1 MKGKKIISALLV
13 ALMILSVLSGCDAE
27 SGEETSAPTDSVVTT
42 EPTTAPTETETP
54 TEEPTEAPTEEPT
67 EAPTEAETEV
77 PTEVPTEEPTEAPT
91 EPEFTV
97 TALNKTMYVT
107 QWANVRT
114 GPGTSYDRITALDR
128 GTAVYC
134 IGVADNGWYKIKYNG
149 GEAYIAGNLVSD
161 TKPVD
166 PPAETDPPATEPP
179 ATEHKH
185 NYTSS
190 VTAPTCTDKGYTTYT
205 CSCGDSY
212 KADETA
218 ATGHSMVETDCIY
231 PTCDTA
237 GQSTMTC
244 SVCGCVETTEIPI
257 HGTFVYGCVP
267 DDENDGHRWDKT
279 VVCAN
284 PDCPYFLEYFEKGEV
299 VVPHNYEV
307 VFDCPCGPIGYT
319 DYECVDCGHT
329 HREHHD
335 PVYPEHN
342 YVEVEGLEEGY
353 RTCTQCGLTAY
364 SDKWK

>member
-1 MKGKKIISALLV
+1 MKKRLALILAVLLV
-13 ALMILSVLSGCDAE
+13 ISILAGCDGD
-27 SGEETSAPTDSVVTT
+27 SGEETSAPTDSVVAT

-67 EAPTEAETEV
+67 EAPTEAETEA

-97 TALNKTMYVT
+97 TAISKTMYVT
-107 QWANVRT
+107 QWANIRI
-114 GPGTSYDRITALDR
+114 GPGTTYDRITALDR

-179 ATEHKH
+179 TTEPPATEHKH

-218 ATGHSMVETDCIY
+218 ATGHSMVETERVDY
-231 PTCDTA
+231 TCDA
-237 GQSTMTC
+237 PGYYTMTC
-244 SVCGCVETTEIPI
+244 SACGHSETNEIPI
-257 HGTFVYGCVP
+257 HSDYVLGYIEAEGEEGEHGYC
-267 DDENDGHRWDKT
+267 KIYS
-279 VVCAN
+279 
-284 PDCPYFLEYFEKGEV
+284 CPNCEYLLIEV
-299 VVPHNYEV
+299 LKIEPHNDKV
-307 VFDCPCGPIGYT
+307 VFECPCGPIAYI
-319 DYECVDCGHT
+319 DYECSDCGYT
-329 HREHHD
+329 HREHVD
-335 PVYPEHN
+335 PTYPEHN
-342 YVEVEGLEEGY
+342 YVEVEGLEPGF
-353 RTCTQCGLTAY
+353 RKCTQCGSTAY
-364 SDKWK
+364 SSKWE